1 MIWIKRNL
9 FIVVGAVLSLA
20 LLGGA
25 GFYLYSS
32 SEENYQRDDALAVL
46 KQELDGLQ
54 TGNFP
59 SDANIALVKSNIAGV
74 NAFMADAERLMVSEV
89 PKPMTVAQFN
99 INLARAID
107 ELRREATN
115 AGVDIPP
122 KYEFT
127 FGEVK
132 VMTGLPTYALPPL
145 ISQLSEVRT
154 INGVLFK
161 AKVRA
166 VESLRRVKA
175 FEGEQV
181 GADLLTERAQQT
193 NSLSPT
199 VNVLITPYRVIFR
212 GFTADLAAVINGFSS
227 TKEFIVVRQ
236 IDVEQAGGSLD
247 TPSPMMAPGGPLG
260 MMAPAGL
267 PNPGLPGAAMNAGAP
282 MAPGARPPPPKAPP
296 GAPTVAPAPK
306 SNLTLVL
313 NEKPLRFTLALDVV
327 KVVRKPAPVGGPAP
341 VPAPSSAN

>member
-1 MIWIKRNL
+1 MHWIKRNL
-9 FIVVGAVLSLA
+9 FLVIGAVLSLA

-32 SEENYQRDDALAVL
+32 SEENYQRDDELAVL
-46 KQELDGLQ
+46 KQKLDGLQ

-74 NAFMADAERLMVSEV
+74 NAFMAEAERLMVSEV

-199 VNVLITPYRVIFR
+199 VNVLITPYRVVFR

-227 TKEFIVVRQ
+227 TKEFVVVRQ
-236 IDVEQAGGSLD
+236 IDVEQAGGAMD
-247 TPSPMMAPGGPLG
+247 APNPMMAPGGPLG
-260 MMAPAGL
+260 MVPPAGL
-267 PNPGLPGAAMNAGAP
+267 PNAGLPGAMIGAPP
-282 MAPGARPPPPKAPP
+282 MAPGARPPPPKGPP
-296 GAPTVAPAPK
+296 GTLAVAPTPK

-327 KVVRKPAPVGGPAP
+327 KVVRIKAAPGVAPAAAPAPGT
-341 VPAPSSAN
+341 AN